1 MVDFNPDLHPRGA
14 LGRWTESGGSSD
26 AATAVVERHLLDPR
40 VTDVGGDEWNK
51 KTAERLEKEYAAVR
65 PEIDAIAT
73 EGVAVTPSDWK
84 VVEHPD
90 AGGPLKF
97 ALQASNGTYGLNANG
112 VGINAFATIAEAEA
126 AKAEYSQTQS
136 LMEPEEEPDAA
147 PQEWGDLTGSQQA
160 EAETSYKDSN
170 LSSEQEFVNDNWHSE
185 GGALLAAKEELAQ
198 DDDFK
203 SEFLSEFI
211 ADRIENDEARIP
223 YSVGDLAGAIN
234 IHTDDYNS
242 DGAGDP
248 KITFDEKYLDKPDN
262 FVHEGQPSFP
272 GIEPQ
277 NPASFLTEKMRA
289 DIVQALTEKFNDDAK
304 DKASNME
311 PPDYLDEQA
320 QENVQGAWDNMS
332 EEEQLD
338 YAKKNVDS
346 LQETTSYPAAPKI
359 STTNLA
365 WPAKFDPLNKT
376 SGTDYQRT
384 QALAKF
390 IADKRG
396 AQLITERT
404 DAGIIGSTF
413 RIGLPEFSSSK
424 DWSVST
430 EKSGNIVAVKHF
442 ATKEEAQTY
451 MAAQPT
457 GGWKPRSEFLGDN
470 ASYEKLYGPG
480 GVGAK
485 KDAAWTQRMQG
496 ELQRADFKLW
506 AGWKGSS
513 TNAEGRLLQVAA
525 SDELGGRIREAKT
538 TPTTN
543 RLFSGET
550 TIADS
555 NYKATL
561 ILSDKADYYSP
572 ELKAAAQKYMD
583 GKVSQAALGLATLV
597 YSDEKSTPAQKKDAK
612 ALIEQAATETREP
625 KMLELDSERIERSGE
640 FIRLPKVVIEKNG
653 AASTTVSLDVA
664 NNWNGTTNNAPEGI
678 NKKESIAYAN
688 KEYAAI
694 GGYEGVKAAMRAKW
708 ETTQYLLDKADT
720 PVVDLYRGMK
730 VEHVLKGVEN
740 TGDFNPPSTGQ
751 QKVKA
756 AYYGGNVTVNLAES
770 KVGATFKTE
779 SGKTITKVS
788 DADSPSGHA
797 PGVGTW
803 KYSQPKETQPRI
815 VLRAEIP
822 RTAVISVPAYG
833 NNLQSEQEVVVIGGA
848 WKGWDAWSGRAP
860 SFGSVPMGTKVTPKS
875 ERDKAHE
882 QAIYDEVKNP
892 QS

>member
-1 MVDFNPDLHPRGA
+1 MTFDPNEARIPSGPGG
-14 LGRWTESGGSSD
+14 GRWTTGGGGGD
-26 AATAVVERHLLDPR
+26 AVKRHLVDPR

-90 AGGPLKF
+90 PLWAGSKF
-97 ALQASNGTYGLNANG
+97 ALQASDGTYGLNPDG
-112 VGINAFATIAEAEA
+112 VGVASFANATVAEA
-126 AKAEYSQTQS
+126 AIATYAPAQS

-147 PQEWGDLTGSQQA
+147 PKEWGDLSGSQQEEA
-160 EAETSYKDSN
+160 EAHYKDSN
-170 LSSEQEFVNDNWHSE
+170 LSSEQGFVNDNWYSE
-185 GGALLAAKEELAQ
+185 GGAMQAAKEELAQ

-223 YSVGDLAGAIN
+223 YNVGDLAGAIN
-234 IHTDDYNS
+234 IKPGDEGDS
-242 DGAGDP
+242 DP
-248 KITFDEKYLDKPDN
+248 EITFDEKYLDKPDN

-277 NPASFLTEKMRA
+277 NPADFLTPKMRD

-304 DKASNME
+304 DKAGKMD
-311 PPDYLDEQA
+311 PPDYLEEQA
-320 QENVQGAWDNMS
+320 QENNQDAWDNMG
-332 EEEQLD
+332 EEEQFD
-338 YAKKNVDS
+338 YAKKYVDGVKDQIDNAGQS
-346 LQETTSYPAAPKI
+346 IDVSK
-359 STTNLA
+359 LA

-390 IADKRG
+390 IADRRG

-413 RIGLPEFSSSK
+413 RLGSPEFSSSK

-430 EKSGNIVAVKHF
+430 TKSGNIVAVNHF

-451 MAAQPT
+451 MDAQPT
-457 GGWKPRSEFLGDN
+457 GGWKPRDKFLGDN

-496 ELQRADFKLW
+496 ELQSADFKLW

-513 TNAEGRLLQVAA
+513 TNADGRLLQVAA
-525 SDELGGRIREAKT
+525 SDELGGRIREAKQ
-538 TPTTN
+538 PAWKDPAN
-543 RLFSGET
+543 DPEEVKLAKSIVGDASQSGEKT
-550 TIADS
+550 AASALVIAA
-555 NYKATL
+555 YKDGAPPDIIKTL
-561 ILSDKADYYSP
+561 S
-572 ELKAAAQKYMD
+572 AAAQGVKSPLTDKIIMD
-583 GKVSQAALGLATLV
+583 YFSHGAGTRVSVPG
-597 YSDEKSTPAQKKDAK
+597 P
-612 ALIEQAATETREP
+612 
-625 KMLELDSERIERSGE
+625 LELDSENVNGYT
-640 FIRLPKVVIEKNG
+640 RLPKVIVDKNG

-730 VEHVLKGVEN
+730 VEHILKGVADKSEFN
-740 TGDFNPPSTGQ
+740 APYSGIVKEVGPFGEKSHDLAKMAVGDQ
-751 QKVKA
+751 I
-756 AYYGGNVTVNLAES
+756 
-770 KVGATFKTE
+770 KTAL
-779 SGKTITKVS
+779 GKTITKVS
-788 DADSPSGHA
+788 MTG
-797 PGVGTW
+797 GG
-803 KYSQPKETQPRI
+803 YSVLDNKINFGKWEYDQPATTKDRI

-860 SFGSVPMGTKVTPKS
+860 SFDAIPMGAAKAKKAAGY
-875 ERDKAHE
+875 DKGI
-882 QAIYDEVKNP
+882 QNLYDELKNP